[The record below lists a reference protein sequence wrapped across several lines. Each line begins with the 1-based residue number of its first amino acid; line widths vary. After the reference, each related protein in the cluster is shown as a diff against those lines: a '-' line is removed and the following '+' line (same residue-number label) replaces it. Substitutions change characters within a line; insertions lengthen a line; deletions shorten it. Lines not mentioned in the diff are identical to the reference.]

1 MHSIGRAH
9 RTVLTAN
16 SLLLEDTMK
25 KKALILL
32 MLLAATIVTTV
43 AATAQP
49 PTDLLPELKKG
60 GYVLFIRHP
69 RTNPD
74 QADTDPLNL
83 DNIKAQRQLSD
94 EGRKQARAMGECFR
108 ALQIPVE
115 KVISSKFQRAQEGAK
130 LLAVGEI
137 TTSIDVSEGGLVV
150 TTRENQRR
158 AKALRQLLS
167 TPPAKGK
174 NLVVLSHKPN
184 LQDAAGKEFGDLNEG
199 EVVVFRP
206 LGDGKFT
213 AVARVSSEAWSQW
226 AR

>member
-1 MHSIGRAH
+1 
-9 RTVLTAN
+9 
-16 SLLLEDTMK
+16 MK
-25 KKALILL
+25 KKALIPFLVF
-32 MLLAATIVTTV
+32 AATVTATA
-43 AATAQP
+43 AATAQQ

-94 EGRKQARAMGECFR
+94 EGRKQVRAMGESFR
-108 ALQIPVE
+108 ALKIPVE

-150 TTRENQRR
+150 STRENQRR

-174 NLVVLSHKPN
+174 NLVVVSHKPN
-184 LQDAAGKEFGDLNEG
+184 LQDAAGKEFGDLDEC

-206 LGDGKFT
+206 LGDGNFQ
-213 AVARVSSEAWSQW
+213 AVARVKSEAWSQW
-226 AR
+226 AK